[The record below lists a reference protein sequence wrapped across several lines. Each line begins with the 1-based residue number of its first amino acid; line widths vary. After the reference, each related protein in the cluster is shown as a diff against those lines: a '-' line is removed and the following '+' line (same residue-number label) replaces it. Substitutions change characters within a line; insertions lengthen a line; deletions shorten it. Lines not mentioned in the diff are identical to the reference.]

1 MTDQISSIL
10 GDAHTNPLLGRRFS
24 LVPLTPEY
32 YRALFLLSITDQ
44 NSFRWR
50 FHGSTP
56 SLESFERSLHPG
68 VLCQFVVVP
77 TGQPQRLTGLVVA
90 YNANLQN
97 GYCFL
102 AAVTDSSAGAGILEA
117 VGLFLRY
124 LIRNWP
130 FRKIYLE
137 VPEYNFDQYRSA
149 VSAGILREE
158 GRLKEHS
165 YFLDRYWDQITYAIY
180 RDELLRFGEKF
191 SSLFVSGPAEGDQ
204 PGISHRTS

>member
-1 MTDQISSIL
+1 MTDQHASIL
-10 GDAHTNPLLGRRFS
+10 GGPETNPLLGRRFS

-32 YRALFLLSITDQ
+32 HRALYVLSVTDQ

-50 FHGSTP
+50 FHGTTP
-56 SLESFERSLHPG
+56 SMETFERSLHTG

-77 TGQPQRLTGLVVA
+77 TGQQQRLMGLVVA

-102 AAVTDSSAGAGILEA
+102 AAVTHPSAGAGILEA
-117 VGLFLRY
+117 AGLFLRY

-137 VPEYNFDQYRSA
+137 VPEYNDRQYQSA
-149 VSAGILREE
+149 VNAGVLKEE
-158 GRLKEHS
+158 GRLKEHQ
-165 YFLDRYWDQITYAIY
+165 YFLDRYWDLVTYAIY
-180 RDELLRFGEKF
+180 RDELIQFGERF
-191 SSLFVSGPAEGDQ
+191 SSLFVSGPSEHHPSAAAD
-204 PGISHRTS
+204 RAR

>member
-1 MTDQISSIL
+1 MSDQHATIL
-10 GDAHTNPLLGRRFS
+10 GGPETNPLVGRRFS

-32 YRALFLLSITDQ
+32 HRALYLLSVTDQ

-50 FHGSTP
+50 FHGTTP
-56 SLESFERSLHPG
+56 SLETFERSLHPG

-77 TGQPQRLTGLVVA
+77 TGQPQRLLGLVVA

-102 AAVTDSSAGAGILEA
+102 AAVTDPSSGAGILEA
-117 VGLFLRY
+117 AGLFLRY

-137 VPEYNFDQYRSA
+137 VPEYNVAQYQSA
-149 VSAGILREE
+149 VSAGVLREE
-158 GRLKEHS
+158 GRLKEHQ
-165 YFLDRYWDQITYAIY
+165 YFLDRYWDLITYAIY
-180 RDELLRFGEKF
+180 RDELVKFGERF
-191 SSLFVSGPAEGDQ
+191 SSLFVSGVPEPARSAGADR
-204 PGISHRTS
+204 GR